1 MICINSSSSSITSV
15 GKAIHKLKFYKQNL
29 FFCFSG
35 ESESD
40 LDQEDTSVDALSSLG
55 TEAIEQLASGLN
67 LAANTIEGYSQN
79 VSQRGDWVM
88 EFCENKFKLL
98 LSVPCHSLAFLNIP
112 QSSIAFLSILQ
123 LCVSWCPLVLL
134 SAP

>member
-1 MICINSSSSSITSV
+1 MKRMLEYKMICINSSSSSITSV
-15 GKAIHKLKFYKQNL
+15 GKTIHKLKFYKQNL

-79 VSQRGDWVM
+79 VSQRWRRDWVL
-88 EFCENKFKLL
+88 EFFKNKFKLL
-98 LSVPCHSLAFLNIP
+98 LSVPCHSLKFLKIP
-112 QSSIAFLSILQ
+112 
-123 LCVSWCPLVLL
+123 
-134 SAP
+134 

>member
-1 MICINSSSSSITSV
+1 MKRMLEYKMICINSSSSSITSV
-15 GKAIHKLKFYKQNL
+15 GKTIHKLKFYKQNL

-79 VSQRGDWVM
+79 VSQRWRGNWVVK
-88 EFCENKFKLL
+88 FCENKFKLL
-98 LSVPCHSLAFLNIP
+98 LSVPCHSLK
-112 QSSIAFLSILQ
+112 FLS
-123 LCVSWCPLVLL
+123 VP
-134 SAP
+134 